1 MHEEEIC
8 EIRQINVRKEAELEQ
23 LAIKSQQERVAI
35 FEKAKLEAKVE
46 EQKKRAKFQAKLE
59 NIKKQEIAEFKR
71 MFMVSKQ
78 FEESANAGRVSQN
91 DQSFYSRLPDLSA
104 S

>member
-1 MHEEEIC
+1 
-8 EIRQINVRKEAELEQ
+8 
-23 LAIKSQQERVAI
+23 
-35 FEKAKLEAKVE
+35 
-46 EQKKRAKFQAKLE
+46 LE